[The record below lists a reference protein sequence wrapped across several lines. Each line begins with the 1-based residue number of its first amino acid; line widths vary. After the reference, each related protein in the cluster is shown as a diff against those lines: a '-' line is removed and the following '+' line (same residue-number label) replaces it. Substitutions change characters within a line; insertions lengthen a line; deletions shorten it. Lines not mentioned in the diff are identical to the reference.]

1 MEVNKQ
7 RLKIG
12 AVVLGFVLV
21 SMAGAWMPGQVFITT
36 ILGGGL
42 LSVLM
47 FRAPVW
53 LTICAVAASWLSA
66 FGIADG
72 SFGERAQLMIQVC
85 LCMTCIGFML
95 GWNMKRR
102 KIFQELMGSTIF
114 ATTLANLVL
123 TLLGAYISRGSISID
138 SILAPYQEMY
148 YSLEQTFVAAG
159 NDPYE
164 VSHMISQMMD
174 VMRNMLVGYLVLS
187 SMILVFFSFVC
198 TRWLMRVLYK
208 VRFPQ
213 YQFLQ
218 SFKVSMVGGIVFILM
233 FLGLIVSSQ
242 RLPLAVC
249 SNFIIIFAPVFL
261 LGGLSLI
268 EWYLNRAGIRL
279 GQKILL
285 YLCIFGTLFL
295 PYINLVNA
303 AIALGVMDSI
313 FNYRKIKGAE

>member
-1 MEVNKQ
+1 MEVNK
-7 RLKIG
+7 RRGKIG
-12 AVVLGFVLV
+12 VVALGVVLV
-21 SMAGAWMPGQVFITT
+21 SMAGAWLPGQVFMTT

-42 LSVLM
+42 LSVLV

-53 LTICAVAASWLSA
+53 VTICALAVGWLGTLGVS
-66 FGIADG
+66 GG
-72 SFGERAQLMIQVC
+72 SFAVRIQMMIQVC
-85 LCMTCIGFML
+85 LCMTCIGLML
-95 GWNMKRR
+95 GWNMNRR
-102 KIFQELMGSTIF
+102 KSFQELMGSTIL
-114 ATTLANLVL
+114 ATTLVNLFL
-123 TLLGAYISRGSISID
+123 TLLGAYISQGSISID

-164 VSHMISQMMD
+164 VSRMIAQMMD

-233 FLGLIVSSQ
+233 FLGLIVSSEQ
-242 RLPLAVC
+242 LPLAVC

-313 FNYRKIKGAE
+313 FNYRKIKEVQ

>member
-7 RLKIG
+7 RGKIS
-12 AVVLGFVLV
+12 AMALGFVL
-21 SMAGAWMPGQVFITT
+21 AGMLGVWVPSQVFIITM
-36 ILGGGL
+36 LGGGL

-47 FRAPVW
+47 FRAPRW
-53 LTICAVAASWLSA
+53 LTMCAVVANWLCT
-66 FGIADG
+66 FGMAGG
-72 SFGERAQLMIQVC
+72 SFGVRTQVMIQVC
-85 LCMTCIGFML
+85 LCMTCIGLML
-95 GWNMKRR
+95 GWNMLRR
-102 KIFQELMGSTIF
+102 RTFQELMSSTILV
-114 ATTLANLVL
+114 TTLANVAL
-123 TLLGAYISRGSISID
+123 TLLGAYINQGSISID

-164 VSHMISQMMD
+164 VSRMIAQMMD

-198 TRWLMRVLYK
+198 TRWWMRVLYK

-218 SFKVSMVGGIVFILM
+218 SFKVSLVGGIVFILM
-233 FLGLIVSSQ
+233 FLGLITSTEH
-242 RLPLAVC
+242 LPLAVC

-313 FNYRKIKGAE
+313 FNYRKIKDAA